1 MALGI
6 GSRIKIKRT
15 KHEEKMNMFEYAK
28 TILKKVSFDKG
39 IFQREY
45 KKFIRMLSDNESKKL
60 QEWQKSNFKITI
72 NENNSKTKDNRNEE
86 L

>member
-1 MALGI
+1 
-6 GSRIKIKRT
+6 
-15 KHEEKMNMFEYAK
+15 MFDYAK

-45 KKFIRMLSDNESKKL
+45 KKFRQMLSDKESKKL
-60 QEWQKSNFKITI
+60 QEWQKSNFKFTI
-72 NENNSKTKDNRNEE
+72 NENNSQTKDKRNEE